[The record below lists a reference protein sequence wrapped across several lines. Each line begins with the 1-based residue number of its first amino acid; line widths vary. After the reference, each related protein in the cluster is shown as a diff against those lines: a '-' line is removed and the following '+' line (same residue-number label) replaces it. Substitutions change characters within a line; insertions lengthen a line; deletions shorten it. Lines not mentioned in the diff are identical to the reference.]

1 MWRCIDAPSRS
12 AVRAEHFLIQ
22 ISKRRACASYHRAVT
37 RRLLA
42 AALLGTALLVPT
54 GCAIAPDGIPAE
66 PAVRTAREEAMNAR
80 WRNHTL
86 AELVRVRGAPR
97 DTMTIPGGGNPIGFI
112 TVYERDPESGCV
124 DAFAFMDGPEPVIR
138 NYYCR

>member
-1 MWRCIDAPSRS
+1 M
-12 AVRAEHFLIQ
+12 
-22 ISKRRACASYHRAVT
+22 T

-42 AALLGTALLVPT
+42 AALLRAALLVPA
-54 GCAIAPDGIPAE
+54 GCAIAPAGIPPG
-66 PAVRTAREEAMNAR
+66 PAVRTAREDAMNAR
-80 WRNHTL
+80 WKNHTL

-112 TVYERDPESGCV
+112 TVYEKDPESGCV
-124 DAFAFMDGPEPVIR
+124 DAFAFLYGPEPVIR